1 MLESVIFFNMFVF
14 SGFREIAEIF
24 VNSVEFV
31 FALVDGVVAGIAA
44 SILAVRTGIALTV
57 SSVAAAA
64 SSAVSAV
71 AAAGTAV
78 GGFVNDLWLQCQLYF
93 YQGYLGD
100 KVL

>member
-1 MLESVIFFNMFVF
+1 MKCSHGIFVF
-14 SGFREIAEIF
+14 HLISREIAEIF

-31 FALVDGVVAGIAA
+31 FALVDGVVAAIVA

-57 SSVAAAA
+57 SSVATAA

-78 GGFVNDLWLQCQLYF
+78 GGFVNDLWLQCHVYF